1 MQAIA
6 KGTGIIGY
14 NNIDNI
20 IIESD
25 IILSF
30 NYISC
35 TDDNFKVN
43 LDNLLIHLRAQVS
56 PLWYQF
62 GEAAGI
68 ETEMLEK
75 LANDCS
81 PQERIIEMFD
91 YWLRKQKEP
100 LTWKDIAKILKM
112 IDLEQLAAKIEEIY
126 TTGNY
131 IYQL

>member
-1 MQAIA
+1 
-6 KGTGIIGY
+6 
-14 NNIDNI
+14 
-20 IIESD
+20 
-25 IILSF
+25 L
-30 NYISC
+30 
-35 TDDNFKVN
+35 TDDNLKVN
-43 LDNLLIHLRAQVS
+43 LDNLLILLRAQVS

-68 ETEMLEK
+68 EAEMLEK

-100 LTWKDIAKILKM
+100 LTWKDIAKILKV
-112 IDLEQLAAKIEEIY
+112 INLEQLAAKIEEVTIY

-131 IYQL
+131 THDTYQEL